1 MRARSVQMMS
11 VLSILAVVLISSM
24 LCSGCAFGSRAVAL
38 NYTPTIKGP
47 DLGGG
52 RPIQISAIR
61 DTCVTNEKSIF
72 AKNGAGQLTTTNGK
86 EIGDIRNGYYI
97 KTASVVSKSMD
108 LGPWVT
114 DALTKELKQRGFSA
128 AQVTALPPAC
138 PLGVSGSL
146 TECYSRAKFFS
157 GQECT
162 IRATISILQNGAAIS
177 SKEYVGTSKG
187 GVAFL
192 TPAEYEKVFQLAMAD
207 FVGKVV
213 KDIAIAG
220 K

>member
-1 MRARSVQMMS
+1 MS
-11 VLSILAVVLISSM
+11 TM
-24 LCSGCAFGSRAVAL
+24 CSGCAFGSRAVAL
-38 NYTPTIKGP
+38 NYTPTVNAAKV
-47 DLGGG
+47 GGG
-52 RPIQISAIR
+52 RAIYVAPIR
-61 DTCVTNEKSIF
+61 DVCVTNEKSIF
-72 AKNGAGQLTTTNGK
+72 AKNEAGSLTTVKGK

-108 LGPWVT
+108 LGPWIT
-114 DALTKELKQRGFSA
+114 DALTKELKQCGFSA
-128 AQVTALPPAC
+128 AQVTGLPPEC

-146 TECYSRAKFFS
+146 TECYSRVKFFQ

-162 IRATISILQNGAAIS
+162 IRATISIQQNGAAIS
-177 SKEYVGTSKG
+177 SKEYIGQSKG

-192 TPAEYEKVFQLAMAD
+192 TPEEYEKVFQLAMAD

-213 KDIAIAG
+213 KDVAIAG